1 MSPKAPFKTSS
12 FLFANTAFEN
22 EDVILSPTRYI
33 KLEEDGTNNTNNNIK
48 KKKERKTINNNTRNN
63 GVHNNKKKKKEEE
76 DENSTFLPGNNSS
89 KKIYD
94 NNIEEVDENS
104 YHDNNV
110 DLLIAKLP
118 PLTISDRTLHMFHLP
133 MPDCSSKP
141 FNIL

>member
-1 MSPKAPFKTSS
+1 MMGK
-12 FLFANTAFEN
+12 
-22 EDVILSPTRYI
+22 
-33 KLEEDGTNNTNNNIK
+33 KLVTHQTGPEG
-48 KKKERKTINNNTRNN
+48 KE
-63 GVHNNKKKKKEEE
+63 V
-76 DENSTFLPGNNSS
+76 
-89 KKIYD
+89 KKILVTEALDIKSEFYVAITLVRAKEMHVIMVSPEGGVD
-94 NNIEEVDENS
+94 IEEVDENS